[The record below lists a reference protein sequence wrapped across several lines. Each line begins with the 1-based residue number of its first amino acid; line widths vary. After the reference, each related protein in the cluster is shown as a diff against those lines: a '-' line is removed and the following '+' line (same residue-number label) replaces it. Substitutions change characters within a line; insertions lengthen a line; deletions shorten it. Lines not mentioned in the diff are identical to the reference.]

1 MKNSIL
7 MAGII
12 LFAASCSSE
21 SDVTV
26 SKTEDG
32 RATVNVHVNSFTSE
46 QEEFAS
52 TRGMTRATDVN
63 DVTSVKFITLAFYSG
78 GEEVYKQTQF
88 RTDAST
94 YETFGVF
101 STSLSVGSYTMV
113 VIGYGGT
120 TEITLTSPTSAA
132 YPSKALDTFV
142 HTETVNV
149 NTTSNLDLSAT
160 LNRIVTRLKL
170 QTTDN
175 MPTNVAKVR
184 VDIGAG
190 GIGFNPTTGFAT
202 VNNGFTNEI
211 VPSSGYGSTT
221 SFSSYLFL
229 ATDEQTMN
237 VSITVLDASDN
248 VLFSKNV
255 TNVPM
260 KRNRTTTL
268 RGKLFGADATTAFSV
283 EADWLEENF
292 VDF

>member
-26 SKTEDG
+26 SNTEDG

-63 DVTSVKFITLAFYSG
+63 DATSVKIITLAFYSG

-88 RTDAST
+88 RSDAST
-94 YETFGVF
+94 YEPFGVF

-132 YPSKALDTFV
+132 YPSKAFDTFV

-175 MPTNVAKVR
+175 MPTNVAKVK
-184 VDIGAG
+184 VDIAAG

-211 VPSSGYGSTT
+211 VPTSGYGSTT

-229 ATDEQTMN
+229 VTDEQTMN

>member
-26 SKTEDG
+26 SNTEDG

-63 DVTSVKFITLAFYSG
+63 DATSVKIITLAFYSG

-88 RTDAST
+88 RSDAST

-211 VPSSGYGSTT
+211 VPTSGYGSTT

-237 VSITVLDASDN
+237 VSITVYDASDN

>member
-7 MAGII
+7 FAGII
-12 LFAASCSSE
+12 LLAASCSSE

-26 SKTEDG
+26 SNPESG
-32 RATVNVHVNSFTSE
+32 RATVNVHVDNFTSE

-52 TRGMTRATDVN
+52 ARGMTRATDVN
-63 DVTSVKFITLAFYSG
+63 DASSVKIITLAFYSG
-78 GEEVYKQTQF
+78 SEEVFKQTQL
-88 RTDAST
+88 RSDGSN

-101 STSLSVGSYTMV
+101 STSLNVGSYTMV
-113 VIGYGGT
+113 VIGYGGSS
-120 TEITLTSPTSAA
+120 EITLTSPTSAS
-132 YPSKALDTFV
+132 YSSKAFDTFV
-142 HTETVNV
+142 HTETVTV
-149 NTTSNLDLSAT
+149 NTTSDLDLSAT
-160 LNRIVTRLKL
+160 LNRVVTRLKL

-184 VDIGAG
+184 INIGAG

-202 VNNGFTNEI
+202 VNTGFTNEI
-211 VPSSGYGSTT
+211 APSSGYGSTT

-237 VSITVLDASDN
+237 VTITVLDASDN
-248 VLFSKNV
+248 TLFSKEV

-283 EADWLEENF
+283 EADWLDEHT

>member
-26 SKTEDG
+26 SNTEDG

-63 DVTSVKFITLAFYSG
+63 DATSVKIITLAFYSG

-88 RTDAST
+88 RSDAST

-237 VSITVLDASDN
+237 VSITVSDASDN
-248 VLFSKNV
+248 VLFSKDV